1 MLTTCIEIF
10 KKTDMLKQVLDTYIP
25 ADGDYLIMQYADG
38 DFQLKDHITVKMDKK
53 SRTLNIS
60 PSEKRQIAEWD
71 YYCKLLEMNKPI
83 DPKKVIHSNNYLSFW
98 IKKESLENGKLTD
111 EVIDRYYAILSNPVQ
126 KYKNAKDRQLYEHA
140 EEKLG
145 VVNQEALERIKNW
158 IKVHIRKLPVEVTGK
173 DYLKI
178 FFLMPDTD
186 VKVEGERYFIPNLF
200 NKNDY
205 NVAIGETIYG
215 VPNNN
220 MQMNAKKPFL
230 EGKDRLYKVPLLQ
243 SSEDALQKKL
253 FFDYLMNCAA
263 SGRNNVY
270 LYSEHEEEG
279 DYKIRS
285 YSNKELPE
293 IKNGHGIY
301 LRIRKD
307 TNEAAIEQMD
317 RITNYQ
323 QKLARPFTVRNVTG
337 IDTEKLKYPLY
348 ARYTSL
354 KEVSEMID
362 TIYFSRY
369 LGNQYFTEPK
379 DIAGLT
385 GKRKML
391 LLLGRNAL
399 FNWFYKG
406 NEQMIRSL
414 WNRLSWQLIQVSVE
428 EENMIA
434 VNHQFNVWIA
444 IKEYFEGGNG
454 NMADIMIAVRE
465 SIRSKINAESE
476 SYQSIES
483 DEEYYYAAGQLAAFF
498 LSRSR
503 TKKRNHS
510 IFNAFLNCKNDKL
523 LKEKLQILFKKYNHD
538 IEAKSKRFNHLY
550 NMVVSYQPDGE
561 VLQNYMTAGYIS
573 YNLIYEKGD
582 NKDE

>member
-10 KKTDMLKQVLDTYIP
+10 KQTDMLKQVLDTYIP
-25 ADGDYLIMQYADG
+25 ADGDYLIMEYADG
-38 DFQLKDHITVKMDKK
+38 DFVLKEHITVKMDKK

-83 DPKKVIHSNNYLSFW
+83 DPKKVIHSNNYLAFW

-111 EVIDRYYAILSNPVQ
+111 EVIDRYYAILSNPLQ
-126 KYKNAKDRQLYEHA
+126 KYKNARDRELYEHA

-145 VVNQEALERIKNW
+145 AVNQNALERIQNW
-158 IKVHIRKLPVEVTGK
+158 IKENIRNLPVEITGK

-205 NVAIGETIYG
+205 NVAIGDTIYG

-230 EGKDRLYKVPLLQ
+230 ESKDRLYKVPLLQ
-243 SSEDALQKKL
+243 SSEKVLEKKL

-270 LYSEHEEEG
+270 LYTEHEEEG
-279 DYKIRS
+279 KYKIRS

-293 IKNGHGIY
+293 ITNGHGIY
-301 LRIRKD
+301 LRIQKD

-317 RITNYQ
+317 RITNYR
-323 QKLARPFTVRNVTG
+323 QKLAKPFIVKNLTEVN
-337 IDTEKLKYPLY
+337 TEKLKYPLY
-348 ARYTSL
+348 GKYTKL
-354 KEVSEMID
+354 KEVSELID
-362 TIYFSRY
+362 LVYFSRY
-369 LGNQYFTEPK
+369 ASSQYFTEPK
-379 DIAGLT
+379 KVTGLM
-385 GKRKML
+385 GKRKQL
-391 LLLGRNAL
+391 FLFGRDAL
-399 FNWFYKG
+399 FNWFSLG
-406 NEQMIRSL
+406 NEQMVRSL
-414 WNRLSWQLIQVSVE
+414 WDRLSWQLIRASVE

-434 VNHQFNVWIA
+434 ANHQFNVWVA

-454 NMADIMIAVRE
+454 KMADIMIDVRE
-465 SIRSKINAESE
+465 SVRSKINADAD
-476 SYQSIES
+476 SYQSIDK
-483 DEEYYYAAGQLAAFF
+483 DEEYYYAAGQLAAYF
-498 LSRSR
+498 LSKSR

-510 IFNAFLNCKNDKL
+510 SFNAFLNCKSDKL
-523 LKEKLQILFKKYNHD
+523 LKEKMEILFRKYNYD
-538 IEAKSKRFNHLY
+538 IDAKSKRFNHLY
-550 NMVVSYQPDGE
+550 NMVLSYQPDGT
-561 VLQNYMTAGYIS
+561 VMQNYMTAGYIS

-582 NKDE
+582 KKDE

>member
-1 MLTTCIEIF
+1 MLTNCIEIF
-10 KKTDMLKQVLDTYIP
+10 KETDMLKQVLDTYIP
-25 ADGDYLIMQYADG
+25 ADGDYLIMEYANG
-38 DFQLKDHITVKMDKK
+38 EFQLKQYLTIKMNKK

-60 PSEKRQIAEWD
+60 PSEKRQIAELD

-83 DPKKVIHSNNYLSFW
+83 DPKKAIHSNNYLSFW

-111 EVIDRYYAILSNPVQ
+111 EIIDRYYEILSNPVQ
-126 KYKNAKDRQLYEHA
+126 KYKNGKDKQLYESA

-145 VVNQEALERIKNW
+145 PVNQQALEEIKNW
-158 IKVHIRKLPVEVTGK
+158 IKENIRNLPIEITGK

-178 FFLMPDTD
+178 SFQMPETD

-205 NVAIGETIYG
+205 NVTIGETIYG

-230 EGKDRLYKVPLLQ
+230 EGKDRLYKVPVLE
-243 SSEDALQKKL
+243 SSEEVLQKKL

-270 LYSEHEEEG
+270 LYTEHEEEG
-279 DYKIRS
+279 RYKIRS
-285 YSNKELPE
+285 YANKELPE
-293 IKNGHGIY
+293 IIDGHGFY
-301 LRIRKD
+301 LRVRKD

-317 RITNYQ
+317 RI
-323 QKLARPFTVRNVTG
+323 
-337 IDTEKLKYPLY
+337 KYPLY
-348 ARYTSL
+348 MKYGNLR
-354 KEVSEMID
+354 EVSEMID
-362 TIYFSRY
+362 TMYFSRY
-369 LGNQYFTEPK
+369 LSSQYFTEPK
-379 DIAGLT
+379 DIAGLI

-414 WNRLSWQLIQVSVE
+414 WNQLSWQVIRVSIE
-428 EENMIA
+428 EENIIA
-434 VNHQFNVWIA
+434 ANHQFNVWMA
-444 IKEYFEGGNG
+444 VKEYFEGGNG
-454 NMADIMIAVRE
+454 NMADIMVAVRD
-465 SIRSKINAESE
+465 SIRNKINTE
-476 SYQSIES
+476 SYQSIET

-498 LSRSR
+498 LSRTR

-510 IFNAFLNCKNDKL
+510 SFNAFLNIRKDEL
-523 LKEKLQILFKKYNHD
+523 LKNKLEILFKKYNYD
-538 IEAKSKRFNHLY
+538 IEANSRRFNNLY
-550 NMVVSYQPDGE
+550 NMVVSYRPGGA
-561 VLQNYMTAGYIS
+561 VLQTYMTAGYIS
-573 YNLIYEKGD
+573 NNLIYEKGD
-582 NKDE
+582 KKDE